1 MYGYYSGD
9 NERNDYD
16 NIQQLDTENIDME
29 VQEKRLSRAP
39 TVDFNHKML
48 KKKHTSQIDIDKA
61 RREAKE
67 LLRETGGDKDTDEKL
82 MFKKQSVSIFRIYSH
97 LFESID
103 WLFLVLATIG
113 AIGAGISMPIMSYTM
128 SDAFSDVGNTSEER
142 TSAEAMEQMFQM
154 VEDAMEDQIKKQL
167 IYGAISFVCNFL
179 SVCFW
184 SLIGNR
190 CIYNL
195 KKKYFTTILSQEQGW
210 FDSNNAFEF
219 ATKVQAQL
227 EQVEQGIG
235 DKIGLVIT
243 MVCQCI
249 VGFIFAFLASW
260 KLTLVM
266 LCVAPFI
273 IFFSLFLML
282 ALRKGIVLSRKTWE
296 SAGGIAEEMLYNIK
310 TVASFANFDYEL
322 RRFNEKVE
330 LVWSIDLINSC
341 KLGFS
346 VGFIIFFL
354 NICIFIAFIYGRTLI
369 KKDYN
374 SNKGRDFS
382 SGDVITAAFC
392 TLMGIAGIGMIAP
405 NIKTIQESC
414 SAASDYFNL
423 YERKPEMD
431 LSQSVEKPPLENI
444 QGLIEFKNVNF
455 SYPSDPNK
463 RLILD
468 GIDLLFEP
476 GKKVALVGESGCGKS
491 TTVNLI
497 ERLYDVTGGEVL
509 IDGLDIR
516 KYDIRYLRSFIGYV
530 QQEPILFN
538 RSIRYNLIFGREEQ
552 LNAMGNIDQ
561 LIQEAIDDA
570 YATEFINNLPG
581 GLDYVVGIKGGK
593 LSGGQKQRIAIAR
606 AILAKPKIL
615 ILDEATS
622 ALDNKSE
629 KEVQRALDNISQK
642 SVTTVIIAHRLSTIK
657 NADVIYACRKGKVLE
672 QGTHQELLDK
682 GGYYA
687 GLVRSQLAQDEIE
700 TQNKKEEIIRKKT
713 SIKRRNTE
721 EEVQFVHKDNEI
733 SLKEEDI
740 KVRPCNVFKELS
752 DFKLD
757 IGIACFGAAV
767 LGCLSPING
776 FIMSKAINA
785 LNSNYQTIRY
795 DDGLK
800 YAFIF
805 LALAF
810 LQGLG
815 NCIMIWKFMA
825 LGQTLA
831 RIYRKKLLKKYLSM
845 HLSYFDVDEN
855 SPGSLLTRMSIDT
868 IELNQILQSI
878 LGVSIQCG
886 VILIVGLIIG
896 CYYEYRLTLLDFCF
910 VPFIVTSNV
919 IRRGMMQGSSKKG
932 VKANIEAGGILSECV
947 INTKS
952 IFSFNFQP
960 TAIRMYLDTIEFIR
974 QQFYRDAFI
983 SGFFVALGNFASF
996 AANAAVYAL
1005 AKKYILDGSL
1015 DSEDMVIAMSV
1026 VTTSTQGISN
1036 GMSNLGNLK
1045 KSYVAY
1051 KSVYSTLDTPSL
1063 INPYQKEN
1071 EGKVS
1076 AMNIKG
1082 KIELRH
1088 VYFAYPTRPENV
1100 ILKDVSL
1107 VINPGEQT
1115 AFVGYSGSGKSTIIQ
1130 LLNRFYD
1137 VEEGK
1142 GEVLIDD
1149 VNIKDYNLFEL
1160 RKKIGLVSQEPTL
1173 FRVSV
1178 LENVRYG
1185 RLDATDDECIE
1196 AAREAN
1202 IMKFFTKDRMNEVI
1216 GQNQKSEGV
1225 GEKKDPVSGGE
1236 KQRLAIARAFL
1247 KNPTILLLDE
1257 ATSALDKDSEIEVQ
1271 KSLDRLSANRTSVS
1285 IAHRLSTVEGC
1296 DKIFVLENGR
1306 LVEQGT
1312 HAELMKLGRKYYTLH
1327 KYSES

>member
-1 MYGYYSGD
+1 MYGYYAGD

-16 NIQQLDTENIDME
+16 TIEKIDTTNVNLEMQD
-29 VQEKRLSRAP
+29 KRLHRAP
-39 TVDFNHKML
+39 SVDFNHKML
-48 KKKHTSQIDIDKA
+48 KKKHTSQMDLEKA
-61 RREAKE
+61 RREAEE
-67 LLRETGGDKDTDEKL
+67 LLKEGDANQIMKDKL
-82 MFKKQSVSIFRIYSH
+82 MFEQKSVNLFKMYGH
-97 LFESID
+97 LFEPID
-103 WLFLVLATIG
+103 WLFLVFAIIG
-113 AIGAGISMPIMSYTM
+113 SIGAGISMPIMSYFT
-128 SDAFSDVGNTSEER
+128 SDVYSDVGNTSESV
-142 TSAEAMEQMFQM
+142 TAEDIALMREV
-154 VEDAMEDQIKKQL
+154 VEDTMEDQIKKQL
-167 IYGAISFVCNFL
+167 ICGAVSFVCNFL

-190 CIYNL
+190 CCYNL
-195 KKKYFTTILSQEQGW
+195 KKKYFTTILAQEQGW

-235 DKIGLVIT
+235 DKVGLVIT
-243 MVCQCI
+243 MVSQCI
-249 VGFIFAFLASW
+249 VGFIFAFIASW

-266 LCVAPFI
+266 LCVAPI
-273 IFFSLFLML
+273 ILFFTMFLML
-282 ALRKGIVLSRKTWE
+282 ALRKGIVLARKTWE
-296 SAGGIAEEMLYNIK
+296 TAGGIAEEMLYNIK
-310 TVASFANFDYEL
+310 TVASFANFEYEL
-322 RRFNEKVE
+322 KRFYEKVE
-330 LVWSIDLINSC
+330 VVWSIDLINSC

-354 NICIFIAFIYGRTLI
+354 NLCIFIAFIYGRTLI

-374 SNKGRDFS
+374 TNKGRDFTG
-382 SGDVITAAFC
+382 GDVISAAFC

-423 YERKPEMD
+423 YERRPEMD
-431 LSQSVEKPPLENI
+431 LSQSTEKPPLDNI
-444 QGLIEFKNVNF
+444 HGLIEFKGVDF
-455 SYPSDPNK
+455 YYPSDPNK
-463 RLILD
+463 RLILN

-497 ERLYDVTGGEVL
+497 ERLYDICGGELL

-516 KYDIRYLRSFIGYV
+516 KYDIRYLRGLIGYV
-530 QQEPILFN
+530 QQEPVLFN
-538 RSIRYNLIFGREEQ
+538 TSIRDNLIFGREEQ
-552 LNAMGNIDQ
+552 LNEIGNIDQ
-561 LIQEAIDDA
+561 LIQEACDDA
-570 YATEFINNLPG
+570 YASEFINNLPD
-581 GLDYVVGIKGGK
+581 GLNYVVGIKGSK
-593 LSGGQKQRIAIAR
+593 LSGGQKQRLAIAR

-657 NADVIYACRKGKVLE
+657 NADLIYACRGGKVLE
-672 QGTHQELLDK
+672 QGNHKQLLEK

-700 TQNKKEEIIRKKT
+700 TQNKQEEIIRKKT
-713 SIKRRNTE
+713 SIKRRNTD
-721 EEVQFVHKDNEI
+721 EEVQFEHKDKEI
-733 SLKEEDI
+733 SLKESDI
-740 KVRPCNVFKELS
+740 PVRPCNVFRELS

-757 IGIACFGAAV
+757 IGLACLGATI
-767 LGCLSPING
+767 LGCLSPVNG
-776 FIMSKAINA
+776 LIMAKAINA
-785 LNSNYQTIRY
+785 LNSKYQTIRY

-805 LALAF
+805 LAFAF
-810 LQGLG
+810 LQGIG
-815 NCIMIWKFMA
+815 NCLMIWKFMS

-831 RIYRKKLLKKYLSM
+831 RIYRKKLLKKYLSL
-845 HLSYFDVDEN
+845 HLSYFDVNEN

-868 IELNQILQSI
+868 IELNQMLNSI
-878 LGVSIQCG
+878 LGVSVQCG
-886 VILIVGLIIG
+886 VVLIVGLIIG
-896 CYYEYRLTLLDFCF
+896 CYYEYRLTLIDFCF
-910 VPFIVTSNV
+910 VPFIVAANV
-919 IRRGMMQGSSKKG
+919 IRRGMMQGTSKKG
-932 VKANIEAGGILSECV
+932 VKANVEAGGILSECV
-947 INTKS
+947 INTKT

-960 TAIRMYLDTIEFIR
+960 SAIRMYLNAIEFVR
-974 QQFYRDAFI
+974 RQFYRDAFI

-996 AANAAVYAL
+996 AANAAVFAL

-1015 DSEDMVIAMSV
+1015 DSEDMAVAMSV
-1026 VTTSTQGISN
+1026 VTTCAQGISN
-1036 GMSNLGNLK
+1036 GMGNLGNLK
-1045 KSYVAY
+1045 KALVAY
-1051 KSVYSTLDTPSL
+1051 KSIYSTLDTPSL
-1063 INPYQKEN
+1063 IPPYERDN

-1107 VINPGEQT
+1107 VINPGEQA

-1149 VNIKDYNLFEL
+1149 VNIKDYNLYEL
-1160 RKKIGLVSQEPTL
+1160 RKKVGLVSQEPTL
-1173 FRVSV
+1173 FRISV

-1185 RLDATDDECIE
+1185 NLNATDEQCIE

-1202 IMKFFTKDRMNEVI
+1202 IMKFFTPDRMNEVI
-1216 GQNQKSEGV
+1216 GENKKDEAV
-1225 GEKKDPVSGGE
+1225 GTKKDPVSGGE

-1257 ATSALDKDSEIEVQ
+1257 ATSALDKDSELEVQ
-1271 KSLDRLSANRTSVS
+1271 KSLDKLSKNRTSVS
-1285 IAHRLSTVEGC
+1285 IAHRLSTIEGC

-1312 HAELMKLGRKYYTLH
+1312 HQELMKLGRKYYTLH
-1327 KYSES
+1327 KYSDSG

>member
-1 MYGYYSGD
+1 MYSYYAGD
-9 NERNDYD
+9 NERNDYKEINGGEEKKEVD
-16 NIQQLDTENIDME
+16 DT
-29 VQEKRLSRAP
+29 RLHRAP
-39 TVDFNHKML
+39 SADFNHQIMKR
-48 KKKHTSQIDIDKA
+48 KHTSQLDLEKA
-61 RREAKE
+61 KREAMQLLKE
-67 LLRETGGDKDTDEKL
+67 GDANQVMKDKL
-82 MFKKQSVSIFRIYSH
+82 MFEKQSVSLFRIYCH
-97 LFESID
+97 LFEPID
-103 WLFLVLATIG
+103 WLFAVLAIIG
-113 AIGAGISMPIMSYTM
+113 SLGAGISMPLMSYLT
-128 SDAFSDVGNTSEER
+128 SDVYSDIGNTSESR
-142 TSAEAMEQMFQM
+142 DNTLDIQAMEEI
-154 VEDAMEDQIKKQL
+154 VEDTMNDQIKKQL
-167 IYGAISFVCNFL
+167 IYGAISFVCYFL
-179 SVCFW
+179 SVSFW

-243 MVCQCI
+243 TIAQCI
-249 VGFIFAFLASW
+249 VGFIFAFIASW

-266 LCVAPFI
+266 LCVLPVI
-273 IFFSLFLML
+273 LFFSLFLMFT
-282 ALRKGIVLSRKTWE
+282 LRKGIILARKTWE
-296 SAGGIAEEMLYNIK
+296 TAGGIAEEMLYNIK
-310 TVASFANFDYEL
+310 TVASFVNFEYEL

-330 LVWSIDLINSC
+330 IVYNIDLINSC
-341 KLGFS
+341 KLAFVIGFL
-346 VGFIIFFL
+346 IFFL
-354 NICIFIAFIYGRTLI
+354 NLCIFIAFIYGRTLI
-369 KKDYN
+369 GKDYN
-374 SNKGRDFS
+374 TNKGRDFTG
-382 SGDVITAAFC
+382 GDVISAAFC

-431 LSQSVEKPPLENI
+431 LSQSIEKPPLENI
-444 QGLIEFKNVNF
+444 QGLIEFKRVDF
-455 SYPSDPNK
+455 YYPSDPNK
-463 RLILD
+463 RLILN

-497 ERLYDVTGGEVL
+497 ERLYDICGGELL

-516 KYDIRYLRSFIGYV
+516 KYDIRYLRSLIGYV
-530 QQEPILFN
+530 QQEPVLFN
-538 RSIRYNLIFGREEQ
+538 KSIRENLIFGREEQ
-552 LNAMGNIDQ
+552 LNSIGNIEQ
-561 LIQEAIDDA
+561 LIQDACDDA
-570 YATEFINNLPG
+570 YASEFINNLPD

-642 SVTTVIIAHRLSTIK
+642 NVTTVIIAHRLSTIK
-657 NADVIYACRKGKVLE
+657 NADLIYACKNGKVLE
-672 QGTHQELLDK
+672 QGTHKELLEK

-700 TQNKKEEIIRKKT
+700 TQNEKEEIERKKT
-713 SIKRRNTE
+713 SIKRRNTDE
-721 EEVQFVHKDNEI
+721 EAHFEHKEKEI
-733 SLKEEDI
+733 SLSVKDVP
-740 KVRPCNVFKELS
+740 VRICNIFRELS
-752 DFKLD
+752 DHKLD
-757 IGIACFGAAV
+757 LALACLGATI
-767 LGCLSPING
+767 LGCLSPVNG
-776 FIMSKAINA
+776 FIMAKAINA
-785 LNSNYQTIRY
+785 LNSKYQTIRY

-800 YAFIF
+800 YSFIF
-805 LALAF
+805 LAFAF
-810 LQGLG
+810 LQGIG
-815 NCIMIWKFMA
+815 NCLMIWKFMS

-831 RIYRKKLLKKYLSM
+831 RNYRKKLLRKYLSL
-845 HLSYFDVDEN
+845 HLSFYDLNEN
-855 SPGSLLTRMSIDT
+855 SPGSLMTKMSIDT
-868 IELNQILQSI
+868 MDLNQMLNSI
-878 LGVSIQCG
+878 LGVSVQCS
-886 VILIVGLIIG
+886 VVLIVGLIIG
-896 CYYEYRLTLLDFCF
+896 CYYEYRLALIDFCF
-910 VPFIVTSNV
+910 VPFIVAANV
-919 IRRGMMQGSSKKG
+919 IRRGIMQGSSKKG
-932 VKANIEAGGILSECV
+932 VKANVEAGGILSECV
-947 INTKS
+947 VNTKT

-960 TAIRMYLDTIEFIR
+960 TAIKIYLEAIEFIR

-983 SGFFVALGNFASF
+983 SGFFVALGNFATF
-996 AANAAVYAL
+996 CANASVYAA
-1005 AKKYILDGSL
+1005 AKKFILDGSL
-1015 DSEDMVIAMSV
+1015 DSEDMAIAMSV
-1026 VTTSTQGISN
+1026 VTTCAQGISN
-1036 GMSNLGNLK
+1036 GLGNIGNLK
-1045 KSYVAY
+1045 KAIVAY
-1051 KSVYSTLDTPSL
+1051 KSIYSILETQSTIP
-1063 INPYQKEN
+1063 PYKKDN
-1071 EGKVS
+1071 EGKIS

-1107 VINPGEQT
+1107 VINPGEQA

-1137 VEEGK
+1137 VEDGK

-1149 VNIKDYNLFEL
+1149 VNIKDYNLYEL

-1173 FRVSV
+1173 FRISV

-1185 RLDATDDECIE
+1185 RLDATDEECIE
-1196 AAREAN
+1196 AAKEAN
-1202 IMKFFTKDRMNEVI
+1202 IMKFFTKDRINEVI
-1216 GQNQKSEGV
+1216 GDNTQADV
-1225 GEKKDPVSGGE
+1225 GKKKDPVSGGE

-1257 ATSALDKDSEIEVQ
+1257 ATSALDKDSELEVQ
-1271 KSLDRLSANRTSVS
+1271 KSLDKLAQNRTSVS
-1285 IAHRLSTVEGC
+1285 IAHRLSTIEGC

-1312 HAELMKLGRKYYTLH
+1312 HEELMKLGRKYYTLH
-1327 KYSES
+1327 KYSDMG